1 MARRRKRSKKW
12 ISWLFI
18 LILLVAAGIVVNLVW
33 KDYFSD
39 DKGQDSDEET
49 VIVEEEDKEFE
60 KTENEEVET
69 TEEKEETIQYDGE
82 DPNEGG
88 ELTGVVTYAGV
99 AGSNLMIRINI
110 DQFLSGGTCKLKLI
124 NDGVTEYKDT
134 ASIAESATTS
144 TCEGFNVPLSEI
156 TDGYYEI
163 VVEINA
169 DGKTG
174 VISGEVEI

>member
-1 MARRRKRSKKW
+1 MARRRKRSRK
-12 ISWLFI
+12 IVSWLII
-18 LILLVAAGIVVNLVW
+18 LILLVIAGVVVKLVW
-33 KDYFSD
+33 DNYFGD
-39 DKGQDSDEET
+39 NKGQDGDEEI
-49 VIVEEEDKEFE
+49 VAVEEEDKEPE
-60 KTENEEVET
+60 KTEDEEKKT

-99 AGSNLMIRINI
+99 VESNLMIRINI
-110 DQFLSGGTCKLKLI
+110 DQFLSDGTCKLKLI
-124 NDGVTEYKDT
+124 NDGVTKYRDT

-156 TDGYYEI
+156 TDGNYEI
-163 VVEINA
+163 VVEVSA

-174 VISGEVEI
+174 VIRGEVEI